1 MLWGPVVSSE
11 TKVKVK
17 KCSEEQVWCA
27 VDESPNVDE
36 MEKEI
41 VFDVSENDVE
51 RNDVV
56 DKKVEVMVDEKVE
69 VMVDEKVEVII
80 DEKVDRIDEAR
91 RDEVDVKGEGCQG
104 SAIKVN
110 HFLSEVG
117 KLTDVTCKFIQVNSI
132 SKEAEAVG
140 VDVNVDG
147 KSLLMEVDTGSQ
159 VSLIH
164 KQQCVQMF
172 PNLEMYSCN
181 LSLKGL
187 EGGGL
192 QVVGSVIVQVKN
204 TAGKIFSL
212 KLIVCD
218 LGNMFV
224 PLLGREW
231 LDAMVPGW
239 RQVMEGLG
247 PVKPPDLSYIPVV
260 KKTEFTV
267 GPEIKALI
275 DKYPEVFSNDRSQAI
290 RGYKA
295 SIVLKEDAKPICVKY
310 YDVAYSIKP
319 LVTNMLRAM
328 IQEGRFELVD
338 RSEWASP
345 LFPIPKPDSS
355 LRLVVNYRPT
365 VNKQSQ
371 IDHYPPPKP
380 DNVFASIAKFKV
392 FCVLDLSEAYLQ
404 LELDE
409 ESQKL
414 LTISTH
420 LGYIRPKRLMY
431 GVASAPGIFQKM
443 MDSILQG
450 LDGVICYIDDVLIGA
465 CDRPQA
471 LLKLNEVLKRF
482 QDHNLRVNLHKC
494 IFLKESVEYLGFRI
508 SGLGVFPIN
517 KRVEPILQAPP
528 PRDPKS
534 LRSYIAMLNFYRR
547 FLKNLS
553 DVIKPLTRLLQQG
566 VPWEWSE
573 DCQRS
578 FDTSK
583 KMLLDSDFLVHYDL
597 DKPLVLVCDASKVG
611 VGAYIAHRIDGK
623 EYPIYFASATLNDA
637 QRRYSQVERE
647 AFAINFGLTK
657 FRQYLLGKE
666 FYLVTDNYPLKAILS
681 PSRPVSLLIS
691 NRLHNYAMTTSCYKF
706 IPEYRNTSLMGAADL
721 LSRLPLDEKI
731 LEEYSVKFVNLDTSE
746 FAVTYETV
754 AQETTKDQTLSK
766 VLEYSSTGWPG
777 RVREVA
783 DPLLRPF
790 F

>member
-1 MLWGPVVSSE
+1 M
-11 TKVKVK
+11 KKVK
-17 KCSEEQVWCA
+17 K
-27 VDESPNVDE
+27 
-36 MEKEI
+36 I
-41 VFDVSENDVE
+41 
-51 RNDVV
+51 
-56 DKKVEVMVDEKVE
+56 
-69 VMVDEKVEVII
+69 
-80 DEKVDRIDEAR
+80 
-91 RDEVDVKGEGCQG
+91 
-104 SAIKVN
+104 
-110 HFLSEVG
+110 
-117 KLTDVTCKFIQVNSI
+117 
-132 SKEAEAVG
+132 
-140 VDVNVDG
+140 
-147 KSLLMEVDTGSQ
+147 
-159 VSLIH
+159 
-164 KQQCVQMF
+164 
-172 PNLEMYSCN
+172 
-181 LSLKGL
+181 
-187 EGGGL
+187 
-192 QVVGSVIVQVKN
+192 
-204 TAGKIFSL
+204 
-212 KLIVCD
+212 
-218 LGNMFV
+218 
-224 PLLGREW
+224 
-231 LDAMVPGW
+231 
-239 RQVMEGLG
+239 
-247 PVKPPDLSYIPVV
+247 
-260 KKTEFTV
+260 
-267 GPEIKALI
+267 
-275 DKYPEVFSNDRSQAI
+275 
-290 RGYKA
+290 
-295 SIVLKEDAKPICVKY
+295 
-310 YDVAYSIKP
+310 
-319 LVTNMLRAM
+319 
-328 IQEGRFELVD
+328 
-338 RSEWASP
+338 
-345 LFPIPKPDSS
+345 
-355 LRLVVNYRPT
+355 
-365 VNKQSQ
+365 
-371 IDHYPPPKP
+371 
-380 DNVFASIAKFKV
+380 
-392 FCVLDLSEAYLQ
+392 
-404 LELDE
+404 
-409 ESQKL
+409 

-431 GVASAPGIFQKM
+431 GVACAPGIFQKM

-508 SGLGVFPIN
+508 SGLGVFPID

-528 PRDPKS
+528 PRDLKS

-583 KMLLDSDFLVHYDL
+583 KMLLDSDFLVHYDP

-691 NRLHNYAMTTSCYKF
+691 NRLHNYAMTASCYKF
-706 IPEYRNTSLMGAADL
+706 IPEYQNTSLMGAADL

-790 F
+790 FQLRASLSVLHGCVMYGDRVVIPLALQKRILESLHEGHPGQTRMYLRAQPLFFWPNLVAEINHFVKDCESCALVNFKALSNQTVAWPSTAAPWKRIHLDFFFFKNVIYLILVDSYSRWIEVWPVQNTSADLVIDKLRSVIATFGLFDQVVTDNGPPFDSFDFLQFCTKNNIIVTKSPPYHPQSNGSVERAGQTAKQGLKKLCLSTTDVPMRDRLYNFLFQYRNTPCTVTGESPAAIMFLSLIHI